1 MNISYNKPTTHKKL
15 LIIKQRLLMKKLLLT
30 LLFGVSCMLPASAA
44 KYMTLVFADGSE
56 QSLLLSAEPNVSL
69 TRTMLYVRF
78 NNPQAGQTDLKF
90 NKQNVKKYFF
100 SDEATDVESVAD
112 TQTGM
117 NVQDNRIV
125 VRGAKGAV
133 GVFRTDGTQVQTVV
147 KADGDTVVIELDNLA
162 NGTYIVRAG
171 KNVVKIAK
179 N

>member
-1 MNISYNKPTTHKKL
+1 
-15 LIIKQRLLMKKLLLT
+15 
-30 LLFGVSCMLPASAA
+30 MLPASAA

-56 QSLLLSAEPNVSL
+56 QSLQLSTQPAVSFN
-69 TRTMLYVRF
+69 RTKLIVKFY
-78 NNPQAGQTDLKF
+78 NPVAGQTDLNF
-90 NKQNVKKYFF
+90 NKQEVKKYFF
-100 SDEATDVESVAD
+100 SDEATGVASITNDKDGMSV
-112 TQTGM
+112 QG
-117 NVQDNRIV
+117 NRIV

-147 KADGDTVVIELDNLA
+147 KVDGDIVVIELDNLA

>member
-1 MNISYNKPTTHKKL
+1 
-15 LIIKQRLLMKKLLLT
+15 
-30 LLFGVSCMLPASAA
+30 MLPASAA

-117 NVQDNRIV
+117 NVQGNRIV

-133 GVFRTDGTQVQTVV
+133 GVFRTDGTQVQTVG

>member
-1 MNISYNKPTTHKKL
+1 
-15 LIIKQRLLMKKLLLT
+15 MKKLLLT
-30 LLFGVSCMLPASAA
+30 LLFGASCMLPASAA

-100 SDEATDVESVAD
+100 ADEATDVESVAD

-117 NVQDNRIV
+117 SVQGNRIV

>member
-1 MNISYNKPTTHKKL
+1 
-15 LIIKQRLLMKKLLLT
+15 MKKLLLT
-30 LLFGVSCMLPASAA
+30 LLFGASCMLPTSAA

-78 NNPQAGQTDLKF
+78 NNPQAGQTNLKF

-117 NVQDNRIV
+117 SVQGNRIV

-147 KADGDTVVIELDNLA
+147 KADGDTVVIELDNLT

>member
-1 MNISYNKPTTHKKL
+1 
-15 LIIKQRLLMKKLLLT
+15 
-30 LLFGVSCMLPASAA
+30 MLPASAA

-117 NVQDNRIV
+117 NVQGNRIV

-133 GVFRTDGTQVQTVV
+133 DVFRTDGTQVQTVV

>member
-1 MNISYNKPTTHKKL
+1 
-15 LIIKQRLLMKKLLLT
+15 
-30 LLFGVSCMLPASAA
+30 MLPASAA

-90 NKQNVKKYFF
+90 NKQNVKRYFF

-117 NVQDNRIV
+117 NVQGNRIV

>member
-1 MNISYNKPTTHKKL
+1 
-15 LIIKQRLLMKKLLLT
+15 MKKLLLT
-30 LLFGVSCMLPASAA
+30 LLFGASCMLPASAA

-56 QSLLLSAEPNVSL
+56 QSLLLSAEPDVSL

-78 NNPQAGQTDLKF
+78 NNLQAGQTDLKF

-112 TQTGM
+112 IQTGM
-117 NVQDNRIV
+117 NVQGNRIV

>member
-1 MNISYNKPTTHKKL
+1 
-15 LIIKQRLLMKKLLLT
+15 MKKLLLT
-30 LLFGVSCMLPASAA
+30 LLFGASCMLPASAA

-56 QSLLLSAEPNVSL
+56 QSLLLSTQPTVSFN
-69 TRTMLYVRF
+69 RTKLIVQFY
-78 NNPQAGQTDLKF
+78 NPVAGQTDLNF
-90 NKQNVKKYFF
+90 NKQEVKKYFF
-100 SDEATDVESVAD
+100 SDEATGVASITNDKDGMSV
-112 TQTGM
+112 QG
-117 NVQDNRIV
+117 NRIV

-147 KADGDTVVIELDNLA
+147 KSEGETVVVSLDGLA

>member
-1 MNISYNKPTTHKKL
+1 
-15 LIIKQRLLMKKLLLT
+15 
-30 LLFGVSCMLPASAA
+30 MLPASAA

-56 QSLLLSAEPNVSL
+56 QSLLLSNYPTVS
-69 TRTMLYVRF
+69 F
-78 NNPQAGQTDLKF
+78 NSTQLIVQFYDVVAGQTELNF
-90 NKQNVKKYFF
+90 NKQEVKKYFF

-112 TQTGM
+112 TQTDM
-117 NVQDNRIV
+117 NVQGNRIV
-125 VRGAKGAV
+125 VHGAKGAV

>member
-1 MNISYNKPTTHKKL
+1 
-15 LIIKQRLLMKKLLLT
+15 
-30 LLFGVSCMLPASAA
+30 MLPASAA

-78 NNPQAGQTDLKF
+78 NNTQAGQTNLKF

-117 NVQDNRIV
+117 SVQGNRIV

-147 KADGDTVVIELDNLA
+147 KVDGDTVVIELDNLA

>member
-1 MNISYNKPTTHKKL
+1 
-15 LIIKQRLLMKKLLLT
+15 MKKLLLT
-30 LLFGVSCMLPASAA
+30 LLFGASCMLPASAA
-44 KYMTLVFADGSE
+44 KYMALVFADGSE
-56 QSLLLSAEPNVSL
+56 QSLLLSAEPDV
-69 TRTMLYVRF
+69 TIDTKMLHVQF
-78 NNPQAGQTDLKF
+78 SNPQAGLTDLEF

-112 TQTGM
+112 TQTDM
-117 NVQDNRIV
+117 NVQGNRIV

-147 KADGDTVVIELDNLA
+147 KTDGDTVVIELDNLA

>member
-1 MNISYNKPTTHKKL
+1 
-15 LIIKQRLLMKKLLLT
+15 MKKLLLT
-30 LLFGVSCMLPASAA
+30 LLFGASCMLPASAA

-56 QSLLLSAEPNVSL
+56 QSLLLSAEPNV
-69 TRTMLYVRF
+69 TIDTKMLHVQF
-78 NNPQAGQTDLKF
+78 SNPQAGQTDLKF

-100 SDEATDVESVAD
+100 SDEATDIESVAD

-117 NVQDNRIV
+117 NVQGNRIV

-171 KNVVKIAK
+171 KDVVKIAK

>member
-1 MNISYNKPTTHKKL
+1 
-15 LIIKQRLLMKKLLLT
+15 
-30 LLFGVSCMLPASAA
+30 MLPVSAA

-56 QSLLLSAEPNVSL
+56 QSLMLSTQPAVSFN
-69 TRTMLYVRF
+69 RTKLIVKFY
-78 NNPQAGQTDLKF
+78 NPVAGQTDLNF
-90 NKQNVKKYFF
+90 NKQEVKKYFF
-100 SDEATDVESVAD
+100 SDETTGVASITNDKDGMSV
-112 TQTGM
+112 QG
-117 NVQDNRIV
+117 NRIV

-147 KADGDTVVIELDNLA
+147 KTDGDTVVIELDNLA

>member
-1 MNISYNKPTTHKKL
+1 
-15 LIIKQRLLMKKLLLT
+15 
-30 LLFGVSCMLPASAA
+30 MLPASAA

-56 QSLLLSAEPNVSL
+56 QSLLLSAEPDV
-69 TRTMLYVRF
+69 TIDTKMLHVQF
-78 NNPQAGQTDLKF
+78 SNPQAGLTDLEF

-112 TQTGM
+112 TQTDM
-117 NVQDNRIV
+117 NVQGNRIV

-147 KADGDTVVIELDNLA
+147 KTDGDTVVIELDNLA

>member
-1 MNISYNKPTTHKKL
+1 
-15 LIIKQRLLMKKLLLT
+15 
-30 LLFGVSCMLPASAA
+30 MLPASAA

-56 QSLLLSAEPNVSL
+56 QSLLLSTQPAVSFN
-69 TRTMLYVRF
+69 RTKLIVKFYDPV
-78 NNPQAGQTDLKF
+78 AGQTDLNF
-90 NKQNVKKYFF
+90 NKQEVKKYFF
-100 SDEATDVESVAD
+100 SDEATGVASITNDKDGMSV
-112 TQTGM
+112 QG
-117 NVQDNRIV
+117 NRIV

>member
-1 MNISYNKPTTHKKL
+1 
-15 LIIKQRLLMKKLLLT
+15 MKKLLLT
-30 LLFGVSCMLPASAA
+30 LLFGASCMLPASAA

-56 QSLLLSAEPNVSL
+56 QSLLLSNYPTVS
-69 TRTMLYVRF
+69 F
-78 NNPQAGQTDLKF
+78 NSTQLIVQFYDAVAGQTELNF
-90 NKQNVKKYFF
+90 NKQEVKKYFF

-112 TQTGM
+112 TQTDM
-117 NVQDNRIV
+117 NVQGNRIV
-125 VRGAKGAV
+125 VHGAKGAM

-147 KADGDTVVIELDNLA
+147 KADGDTVVIELNNLA

>member
-1 MNISYNKPTTHKKL
+1 
-15 LIIKQRLLMKKLLLT
+15 MKKLLLT
-30 LLFGVSCMLPASAA
+30 LLFGASCMLPASAA

-56 QSLLLSAEPNVSL
+56 QSLLLSNYPTVS
-69 TRTMLYVRF
+69 F
-78 NNPQAGQTDLKF
+78 NSTQLIVQFYDAVAGQTELNF
-90 NKQNVKKYFF
+90 NKQELKKYFF
-100 SDEATDVESVAD
+100 SDEATDVESIAD

-117 NVQDNRIV
+117 SVQGNRIV
-125 VRGAKGAV
+125 VRGAKGTV

>member
-1 MNISYNKPTTHKKL
+1 
-15 LIIKQRLLMKKLLLT
+15 
-30 LLFGVSCMLPASAA
+30 MLPASAA

-56 QSLLLSAEPNVSL
+56 QSLLLSTQPAVSFN
-69 TRTMLYVRF
+69 RTKLIVKFY
-78 NNPQAGQTDLKF
+78 NPVAGQTDLNF
-90 NKQNVKKYFF
+90 NKQEVKKYFF
-100 SDEATDVESVAD
+100 SDEATGVASITNDKDGMSV
-112 TQTGM
+112 QG
-117 NVQDNRIV
+117 NRIV

-147 KADGDTVVIELDNLA
+147 KVDGDTVVIELDNLA

>member
-1 MNISYNKPTTHKKL
+1 
-15 LIIKQRLLMKKLLLT
+15 MKKLLLT
-30 LLFGVSCMLPASAA
+30 LLFGASCMLPVSAA

-56 QSLLLSAEPNVSL
+56 QSLQLSTQPAVSFN
-69 TRTMLYVRF
+69 RTKLIVKFY
-78 NNPQAGQTDLKF
+78 NPVAGQTDLNF
-90 NKQNVKKYFF
+90 NKQEVKKYFF

-117 NVQDNRIV
+117 NVQGNRIV

-147 KADGDTVVIELDNLA
+147 KADGDIVVIELDGLA

>member
-1 MNISYNKPTTHKKL
+1 
-15 LIIKQRLLMKKLLLT
+15 MKKLLLT
-30 LLFGVSCMLPASAA
+30 LLFGASCMLPASAA

-100 SDEATDVESVAD
+100 SDETTDVESVAD

-117 NVQDNRIV
+117 NVQSNRIV

>member
-1 MNISYNKPTTHKKL
+1 
-15 LIIKQRLLMKKLLLT
+15 MKKLLLT
-30 LLFGVSCMLPASAA
+30 LLFGASCMLPASAA

-56 QSLLLSAEPNVSL
+56 QSLLLSAEPDVSL

-78 NNPQAGQTDLKF
+78 NNLQAGQTDLKF

>member
-1 MNISYNKPTTHKKL
+1 
-15 LIIKQRLLMKKLLLT
+15 
-30 LLFGVSCMLPASAA
+30 MLPASAA

-56 QSLLLSAEPNVSL
+56 QSLLLSSEPDVSL

-112 TQTGM
+112 TQTDM
-117 NVQDNRIV
+117 NVQGNRIV

>member
-1 MNISYNKPTTHKKL
+1 
-15 LIIKQRLLMKKLLLT
+15 MKKLLLT
-30 LLFGVSCMLPASAA
+30 LLFGASCMLPASAA

-56 QSLLLSAEPNVSL
+56 QSLLLSAEPDVSL

-78 NNPQAGQTDLKF
+78 NNPQAGLTDLEF

-117 NVQDNRIV
+117 SVQGNRIV

-147 KADGDTVVIELDNLA
+147 KADGDIVVIELDNLV

>member
-1 MNISYNKPTTHKKL
+1 
-15 LIIKQRLLMKKLLLT
+15 
-30 LLFGVSCMLPASAA
+30 MLPASAA

-56 QSLLLSAEPNVSL
+56 QSLLLSAEPDVSL

-78 NNPQAGQTDLKF
+78 NNLQAGQTDLKF

-117 NVQDNRIV
+117 NVRGNRIV

>member
-1 MNISYNKPTTHKKL
+1 
-15 LIIKQRLLMKKLLLT
+15 MKKLLLT
-30 LLFGVSCMLPASAA
+30 LLFGASCMLPASAA

-56 QSLLLSAEPNVSL
+56 QSLLLSSEPDVSL

-112 TQTGM
+112 TQTDM

>member
-1 MNISYNKPTTHKKL
+1 
-15 LIIKQRLLMKKLLLT
+15 MKKLLLT
-30 LLFGVSCMLPASAA
+30 LLFGASCMLPASAA

-117 NVQDNRIV
+117 NVQGNRIV

-133 GVFRTDGTQVQTVV
+133 GVFRTDGTQVLTVV

>member
-1 MNISYNKPTTHKKL
+1 
-15 LIIKQRLLMKKLLLT
+15 
-30 LLFGVSCMLPASAA
+30 MLPASAA

-117 NVQDNRIV
+117 SVQGNRIV

-147 KADGDTVVIELDNLA
+147 KTDGDTVVIELDNLA

>member
-1 MNISYNKPTTHKKL
+1 
-15 LIIKQRLLMKKLLLT
+15 MKKLLLT
-30 LLFGVSCMLPASAA
+30 LLFGASCMLPASAA

-56 QSLLLSAEPNVSL
+56 QSLLLSAEPDV
-69 TRTMLYVRF
+69 TIDTKMLHVQF
-78 NNPQAGQTDLKF
+78 SNPQAGLTDLEF

-117 NVQDNRIV
+117 NVQGNRIV

-147 KADGDTVVIELDNLA
+147 KADGDIVVIELDNLV

>member
-1 MNISYNKPTTHKKL
+1 
-15 LIIKQRLLMKKLLLT
+15 MKKLLLT
-30 LLFGVSCMLPASAA
+30 LLFGASCMLPASAA

-56 QSLLLSAEPNVSL
+56 QSLLLSTQPIVSFN
-69 TRTMLYVRF
+69 RTKLIVKFY
-78 NNPQAGQTDLKF
+78 NPVAGQTDLNF
-90 NKQNVKKYFF
+90 NKQEVKKYFF
-100 SDEATDVESVAD
+100 SDEATGVASITNDKDAMSV
-112 TQTGM
+112 QG
-117 NVQDNRIV
+117 NRIV
-125 VRGAKGAV
+125 GRGAKDTV

>member
-1 MNISYNKPTTHKKL
+1 
-15 LIIKQRLLMKKLLLT
+15 
-30 LLFGVSCMLPASAA
+30 MLPASAA

-56 QSLLLSAEPNVSL
+56 QSLLLSNYPTVS
-69 TRTMLYVRF
+69 F
-78 NNPQAGQTDLKF
+78 NSTQLIVQFYDAVAGQTELNF
-90 NKQNVKKYFF
+90 NKQEVKKYFF

-112 TQTGM
+112 TQTDM
-117 NVQDNRIV
+117 NVQGNRIV
-125 VRGAKGAV
+125 VHGAKGAV

>member
-1 MNISYNKPTTHKKL
+1 
-15 LIIKQRLLMKKLLLT
+15 MKKLLLT
-30 LLFGVSCMLPASAA
+30 LLFGASCVLPASAA

-78 NNPQAGQTDLKF
+78 NNPQAGQTNLKF

-117 NVQDNRIV
+117 SVQGNRIV

-133 GVFRTDGTQVQTVV
+133 GVFRTDSTQVQTVV